1 MDISL
6 LIELALATLLGVTV
20 VYCALLERKLKALR
34 SDQDGLKTTIVEL
47 SNAIS
52 AAGASMRALKSAA
65 AEASETLESQ
75 ISRARGLID
84 ELAVVN
90 ASGERLAARIE
101 GGITGT
107 TSRAPGFVQPQV
119 LASRLESLRPNS
131 SRSEMLRNVR

>member
-6 LIELALATLLGVTV
+6 LVELALAALLGVTV
-20 VYCALLERKLKALR
+20 IYCALLERKLKVLR

-65 AEASETLESQ
+65 AEASQTLETQ

-84 ELAVVN
+84 ELALVN
-90 ASGERLAARIE
+90 ASGERLATRIE
-101 GGITGT
+101 GGITGA
-107 TSRAPGFVQPQV
+107 TSRAPGFAQPQV
-119 LASRLESLRPNS
+119 LASRLESLRPKN
-131 SRSEMLRNVR
+131 SRSDVLRNMR